1 MLIQCPSCAAT
12 YDLPESSIGNAG
24 RKVRCAAC
32 KTTWHAEA
40 STAAEQTP
48 MAAGAEPAR
57 ADIFKADDL
66 RLAGLADGPA
76 MAETLPD
83 DQRDDQPAGESLP
96 EIEPEPAPRSTTFS
110 LTTDDDEIAPH
121 LKVEATTDDDLTAA
135 TDDAPD
141 NSQDDIDSLFGG
153 PSVSDLS
160 VVGAYDADEAG
171 TTDASKEQEA
181 VDDIAASLP
190 PRRDR
195 KRMSQP
201 KAKVRRPF
209 PLALAASFVLI
220 AAVGASTLY
229 RQSVVAAMPQTAHL
243 FAMAGMPV
251 NLRGVEIRNVSS
263 RIMTDQGTQQL
274 VVEGEI
280 VNILPTEAKL
290 SRLRFAVRSEKG
302 QEIYSWKAPADKPAL
317 EPGESL
323 KFRRKLAS
331 PPNGA
336 ADVVVRFETRGDMV
350 AGVQ

>member
-40 STAAEQTP
+40 RTAAEQTP
-48 MAAGAEPAR
+48 MAAEAEPAR

-76 MAETLPD
+76 AAEDLPE
-83 DQRDDQPAGESLP
+83 GESLP
-96 EIEPEPAPRSTTFS
+96 EIEPESVPKGTTFS

-121 LKVEATTDDDLTAA
+121 LKAEATTDDDLTAA
-135 TDDAPD
+135 TDDTPD
-141 NSQDDIDSLFGG
+141 NSQDDIDSLFDG

-160 VVGAYDADEAG
+160 VAGAYDADEAG
-171 TTDASKEQEA
+171 TIKAPMEQEA
-181 VDDIAASLP
+181 VDDAAASLP

-195 KRMSQP
+195 KRMSEP

-209 PLALAASFVLI
+209 PLALAASFVLM

-280 VNILPTEAKL
+280 VNILATEAKL